1 MDVVRNF
8 ANHVIRHK
16 ESIMKDQDKDRR
28 KRSIKLG
35 LFFGS
40 LALFVYLGSMYYMI
54 WQH

>member
-16 ESIMKDQDKDRR
+16 ESNMKDQNKDRR
-28 KRSIKLG
+28 SRSIKLG
-35 LFFGS
+35 LFFGL
-40 LALFVYLGSMYYMI
+40 LALIVYLGSMYYMI